1 MIFNKT
7 MRLSGSSC
15 TADTNPASRSGRP
28 MAHKTETG
36 LGSGR
41 SVSDDFIAVVDG
53 YWFRD
58 GISDWKDYGPE
69 CSKVASGEQDC
80 PASRKD

>member
-1 MIFNKT
+1 MNHIYFLWY
-7 MRLSGSSC
+7 MFGIMSC
-15 TADTNPASRSGRP
+15 LCVWIGVTIWRT
-28 MAHKTETG
+28 MAHDTETG

-58 GISDWKDYGPE
+58 GISDWKERRGTVYDQNAGITGAP
-69 CSKVASGEQDC
+69 
-80 PASRKD
+80 

>member
-1 MIFNKT
+1 
-7 MRLSGSSC
+7 
-15 TADTNPASRSGRP
+15 
-28 MAHKTETG
+28 MAHNTETG

-58 GISDWKDYGPE
+58 GISDWKERRGTVYDQNAGITGVE
-69 CSKVASGEQDC
+69 DA
-80 PASRKD
+80 RKEG